1 MKSKQASKEGKEK
14 ERKEER
20 GQLGCSFPFL
30 QPFLLLPHASSYT
43 PKEPNALKRSIVDGR
58 RREGSGEKEEE
69 RGLEV
74 VVEIQVPFSGWE
86 KVSHPREYS
95 FVALTSPR
103 QPVEGEEDALE
114 DTDKTSSSNIYSE
127 HFQGWERLR

>member
-1 MKSKQASKEGKEK
+1 MVSSDAPS
-14 ERKEER
+14 
-20 GQLGCSFPFL
+20 
-30 QPFLLLPHASSYT
+30 PFLLLAHASSYT

-58 RREGSGEKEEE
+58 RREGSGEKEEGKEEE

-86 KVSHPREYS
+86 KVSRPREYS

-114 DTDKTSSSNIYSE
+114 DIDKTSSSNIYSE